1 MKILVV
7 EDEAGLRDMLSQG
20 LRDAGHTVV
29 AVGDAGAAMAVCPA
43 EPFDVYL
50 LDILL
55 PDVSGTALCRWLR
68 DQGVKDPIWMVTAL
82 SGSSDKVL
90 GLDSGADDYL
100 TKPFDLAEINA
111 RLRAHERKTQG
122 YPRPEYRVGDLV
134 VNPNDETVSR
144 GGVPIDLSKKE
155 YALLEYLV
163 RNRDTLVTR
172 PMIAKSVW
180 ASQTNLYTNVID
192 VYLTY
197 LRKKIDGDRPD
208 RLIHTLRGKGV
219 MVTEKEPDKL

>member
-7 EDEAGLRDMLSQG
+7 EDEVGLRDLLAQG
-20 LRDAGHTVV
+20 LRDEGHEVL
-29 AVGDAGAAMAVCPA
+29 AIGDAEGAMALCGTEA
-43 EPFDVYL
+43 FDVYL

-55 PDVSGTALCRWLR
+55 PNMSGTSLCRWLR
-68 DQGVKDPIWMVTAL
+68 DQGIKGQIWMVTAL

-90 GLDSGADDYL
+90 GLDFGADDYL

-111 RLRAHERKTQG
+111 KLRAQERKTLG
-122 YPRPEYRVGDLV
+122 YPRPECRVGDLV
-134 VNPNDETVSR
+134 LNPNTQTVSR
-144 GGVPIDLSKKE
+144 GGVVIDLSKKE
-155 YALLEYLV
+155 YSLLEYLV

-172 PMIAKSVW
+172 AMIAKSVW
-180 ASQTNLYTNVID
+180 TSQTNLYTNVID

-219 MVTEKEPDKL
+219 MVSDREPDKL